1 MLDSVYNSSYKVS
14 VIAIDN
20 ASTDDSISI
29 LQSYPQVQLIK
40 SDLNLGFGKANNI
53 GIKLALSQN
62 AAAVFLLNQDTWIF
76 EDTIGN
82 LVNHFNEN
90 QNFGIVS
97 PMHYSTNEIDLDTN
111 FDTYLNRKKT
121 KPVNLSLIEVPFVN
135 AAAWLVSKQCFEK
148 VGLFEPFFNH
158 YGEDRNFCDRVHFHD
173 FKIGI
178 VTNSKIVHD
187 RIVTRNFTKDI
198 LQSQYK
204 IWNELININNS
215 LLKSFF
221 IGFKNIFGLP
231 KFFYSTYGILKS
243 MQLLYNLLL
252 FYFKSVFNIKA
263 VNSIRNSSKQAKN
276 GW

>member
-252 FYFKSVFNIKA
+252 FYFKSIFNLKA

>member
-198 LQSQYK
+198 PQSQYK